1 MEKATSKQLLN
12 EITQQI
18 QALPSASQTQ
28 AGQTNQDVLDPA
40 TIQSINGIFE
50 LLSTNYGN
58 QFYSAF
64 PSTEQS
70 NTAKRLWAKH
80 LNKYPQDVL
89 MAVAD
94 EIVGKETFLP
104 SLAKFKEYCDNAYSL
119 FGLPDV
125 HSAYVEACRAPNP
138 KKEYKWSHL
147 AVYYAGLATDWFFIS
162 SAVESKVLPVFKRNY
177 EMICDRVIKG
187 EELATPLHKALP
199 EEVSIPLDK
208 KANLSHLKK
217 LRESM
222 DL

>member
-1 MEKATSKQLLN
+1 
-12 EITQQI
+12 
-18 QALPSASQTQ
+18 LPSDSPTQ
-28 AGQTNQDVLDPA
+28 AGQTKQEVFDPA

-58 QFYSAF
+58 QFYAAF

-70 NTAKRLWAKH
+70 STAKRLWAKH
-80 LNKYPQDVL
+80 LNKYPKAVL

-104 SLAKFKEYCDNAYSL
+104 SLAKFKEYCDHAYSL

-125 HSAYVEACRAPNP
+125 HSAYVEACRATTP
-138 KKEYKWSHL
+138 KKDYNWSHL

-162 SAVESKVLPVFKRNY
+162 SAVESAVLPVFKRNY

-187 EELATPLHKALP
+187 EELDAPIHKALP
-199 EEVSIPLDK
+199 ADVSVPLDK
-208 KANLSHLKK
+208 KANLAALKK

>member
-1 MEKATSKQLLN
+1 M
-12 EITQQI
+12 
-18 QALPSASQTQ
+18 
-28 AGQTNQDVLDPA
+28 
-40 TIQSINGIFE
+40 
-50 LLSTNYGN
+50 
-58 QFYSAF
+58 
-64 PSTEQS
+64 
-70 NTAKRLWAKH
+70 RLWITH
-80 LNKYPQDVL
+80 LKDYSPEVVQR
-89 MAVAD
+89 VAD
-94 EIVGKETFLP
+94 DVIKNERYLPNLATFR
-104 SLAKFKEYCDNAYSL
+104 SYCDHAYSL

-187 EELATPLHKALP
+187 EELAAPLHKALP
-199 EEVSIPLDK
+199 AEVSIPLDK
-208 KANLSHLKK
+208 KANLSRLKK